1 MQVFIQQLTGK
12 TPIIERFDP
21 CVAWDP
27 LYAMHA
33 VNQHHPLNRP
43 TWYVSSTWKMIDI
56 IDKYMLQAYGGS
68 GDSLSCATSCLS
80 QAATSSTPA
89 SPSQSTFS
97 IKVMS
102 EQISFSSDPP
112 YIKEGLVRRKHLFE
126 SSDRKAKNR
135 EWRRCLLIVSDGQLK
150 IYQWRHASG
159 DIGYKGMHRENSV
172 NSTAAIPRSSGS
184 EEKGWDVSCLFPFFL
199 TSTVRMAIIITLMNR
214 QVSDYWDAFHSITL

>member
-1 MQVFIQQLTGK
+1 
-12 TPIIERFDP
+12 
-21 CVAWDP
+21 
-27 LYAMHA
+27 
-33 VNQHHPLNRP
+33 
-43 TWYVSSTWKMIDI
+43 MIDI
-56 IDKYMLQAYGGS
+56 ILMHIIQAYGGS

-102 EQISFSSDPP
+102 EQISFTNDPP

-184 EEKGWDVSCLFPFFL
+184 DEKGWDVSWLFPFYL
-199 TSTVRMAIIITLMNR
+199 SSTVMVIIIMNR